1 MPRDGHLLPVGE
13 GRPSQTIGN
22 QLYQFA
28 ATLGLAASRGEDA
41 CLPSWDY
48 APFFSLPPELFDSCE
63 GATEA
68 DTLVPWIDPRAACY
82 LQDHSLFA
90 DIMPMIRAYL
100 APSLRAQDEINACH
114 DFWALRRPVLACH
127 VRRGD
132 NAPGADP
139 ATPEKWRF
147 HGCPDAD
154 YYRRAI
160 DLLRD
165 DAASIALFS
174 DDPEWAS
181 ANIDADYVH
190 FGTPRPKE
198 DQPGYADEP
207 RDWLDWHL
215 LAACDGGHVCSNSTY
230 GVFAALVAGGPAI
243 VPTPFFGPELSYIDA
258 SRLHP
263 SDWVRLPC

>member
-13 GRPSQTIGN
+13 GRPFQTIGN

-41 CLPSWDY
+41 CLPPWDY
-48 APFFSLPPELFDSCE
+48 APFLSVPPELFGHCE

-68 DTLVPWIDPRAACY
+68 DTLVPWIDERARVY
-82 LQDHSLFA
+82 LQDHRAFA
-90 DIMPMIRAYL
+90 AIMPTIRAYL
-100 APSLRAQDEINACH
+100 MPSLRAQDELNACY
-114 DFWALRRPVLACH
+114 DFWALRRPVLGVH

-132 NAPGADP
+132 NAPGADL
-139 ATPEKWRF
+139 ATPEKWRY

-165 DAASIALFS
+165 DAASIAIFS
-174 DDPEWAS
+174 DDPIWAS
-181 ANIDADYVH
+181 ENLSADYVH

-198 DQPGYADEP
+198 DQPGYNDEP
-207 RDWLDWHL
+207 RDWLDWML
-215 LAACDGGHVCSNSTY
+215 LAHGCQSFALSNSTF
-230 GVFAALVAGGPAI
+230 GVFAALVAGGPAV
-243 VPTPFFGPELSYIDA
+243 VPTPFFGPELSFIDA
-258 SRLHP
+258 SLLHP
-263 SDWVRLPC
+263 ADWTLLPC